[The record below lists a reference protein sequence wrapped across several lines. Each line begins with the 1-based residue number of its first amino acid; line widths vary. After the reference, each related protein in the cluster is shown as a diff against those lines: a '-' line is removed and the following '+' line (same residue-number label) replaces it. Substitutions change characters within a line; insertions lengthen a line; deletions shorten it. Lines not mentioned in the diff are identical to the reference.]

1 MLPPVTTAA
10 GVEIYAVCGRRGMGG
25 NDERRSQAMAQ
36 LQAKELDILA
46 KRHLRN
52 IRQEANIEYK

>member
-1 MLPPVTTAA
+1 
-10 GVEIYAVCGRRGMGG
+10 VEIYAVCGRRGTAG
-25 NDERRSQAMAQ
+25 NEERQQQARAQ
-36 LQAKELDILA
+36 LQAKELDIMA